1 MNDDKSTTAQAVA
14 PQPRE
19 LLPHQ
24 QRVVAEVKDV
34 AARLVRLDMFLR
46 QPEFRA
52 LPDAEQ
58 GLLVRQADT
67 LESLLIV
74 LHDRISLWAAA
85 GQICSPLNL
94 APDLQAPT
102 VGEPGHLG
110 CTLDDGTLLSWLEAR
125 GDVRMKEWYRPG
137 LVLGKPERFIQLLD
151 SADEV
156 MGEGADLRAAILDAI
171 GGVR

>member
-58 GLLVRQADT
+58 GLLVQQGDIP
-67 LESLLIV
+67 ESLLTV
-74 LHDRISLWAAA
+74 LHDRIRLWAAA
-85 GQICSPLNL
+85 GQICGPLSL
-94 APDLQAPT
+94 APDLQAPA
-102 VGEPGHLG
+102 VGEPGHPG
-110 CTLDDGTLLSWLEAR
+110 CTLDDGALLSWLEAR
-125 GDVRMKEWYRPG
+125 GDVQMKEWYRPG
-137 LVLGKPERFIQLLD
+137 RVLGQPDRFVQLTGD
-151 SADEV
+151 ADEV